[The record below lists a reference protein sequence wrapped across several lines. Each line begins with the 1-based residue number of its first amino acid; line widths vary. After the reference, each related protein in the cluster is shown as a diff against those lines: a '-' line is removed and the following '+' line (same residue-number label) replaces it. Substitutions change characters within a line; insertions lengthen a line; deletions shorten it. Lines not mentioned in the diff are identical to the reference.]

1 MLEYILVTPSQHR
14 VHHAINPIYIDKNLA
29 AIFCVWD
36 RMFGTFQEEL
46 DEEPPV
52 YGVLKPVHSWNP
64 LIINY
69 QYLWGM
75 IQDAWHTQSW
85 KDKLTLWWRPTGYRP
100 KDVALKFPRKTVNSK
115 IPFEKYNHEM
125 SFYKKGWAL
134 FQWLCITFILLFLLA
149 NYESFSSFQALL
161 LGGLIM
167 VSIFGFTSLM
177 DNYSWSYSFEM
188 GRNFVG
194 LLFFSIPYQSE
205 FYLSKIPSLFYFGL
219 IYFSISIVTLQLMD
233 QKKKTNSLNEG

>member
-1 MLEYILVTPSQHR
+1 
-14 VHHAINPIYIDKNLA
+14 
-29 AIFCVWD
+29 
-36 RMFGTFQEEL
+36 
-46 DEEPPV
+46 
-52 YGVLKPVHSWNP
+52 
-64 LIINY
+64 
-69 QYLWGM
+69 M
-75 IQDAWHTQSW
+75 I
-85 KDKLTLWWRPTGYRP
+85 
-100 KDVALKFPRKTVNSK
+100 
-115 IPFEKYNHEM
+115 
-125 SFYKKGWAL
+125 FYKKGWAL